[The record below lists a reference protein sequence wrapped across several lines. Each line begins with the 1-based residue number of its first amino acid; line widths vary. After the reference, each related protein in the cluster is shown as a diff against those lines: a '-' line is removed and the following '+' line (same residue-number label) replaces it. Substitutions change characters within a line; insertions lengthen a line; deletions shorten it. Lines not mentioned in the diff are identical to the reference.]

1 MLSLLYVKYF
11 LHEMTMSFSEK
22 SSWVMC
28 ISLVFGALFYGH
40 ALTST
45 ILYDQDIQL
54 MSLAITYT
62 VIIVAVSIVGHI
74 GAALVGFND
83 AKAPEDERDKKISI
97 RANSISSYVLGFG
110 AVSGILHYI
119 VLGNGDLLFHLIL
132 ISLTLSAIVEYAF
145 RIYLYRTVI

>member
-1 MLSLLYVKYF
+1 M
-11 LHEMTMSFSEK
+11 
-22 SSWVMC
+22 
-28 ISLVFGALFYGH
+28 
-40 ALTST
+40 
-45 ILYDQDIQL
+45 
-54 MSLAITYT
+54 
-62 VIIVAVSIVGHI
+62 IIVAVSIVGHI